1 MARRQRTDIEKKKL
15 MTMLLSRLPRGDAA
29 AGRAKKSKKVFEKKN
44 SYPHV
49 GREKETAVTG

>member
-29 AGRAKKSKKVFEKKN
+29 AGRAKKSKKFSRKRILIPMWEEKK
-44 SYPHV
+44 
-49 GREKETAVTG
+49 KQQ